1 MSLTPATLTVGLCG
15 LLLLNL
21 IGCQQGR
28 ESFALDSDV
37 AHVAIQKAMQAWV
50 DGQTPED
57 LQPEIIIGDV
67 DWNNGRKLVSY
78 EILTREVTTDGSNLH
93 IPVKRRF
100 KTKGK
105 ASESKVAYIVGTSPV
120 VTIFPQ

>member
-1 MSLTPATLTVGLCG
+1 MSPTRATLCVRLCC

-21 IGCQQGR
+21 IGCHRGTG
-28 ESFALDSDV
+28 SFALDSDV
-37 AHVAIQKAMQAWV
+37 AHVALEKALQAWV
-50 DGQTPED
+50 DGKTPTD

-105 ASESKVAYIVGTSPV
+105 STESKVAYIVGTSPV